1 MRISRGIC
9 LCAAVVILLTCC
21 RPLDATTLKKMSLNQ
36 MMQVSPIIVR
46 ARCVSNSEAWDA
58 GEIWTFTTFDV
69 LETWKSPS
77 QAQVPQQV
85 TIRLLGGTVGALTS
99 HVSGVPRFRPG
110 EEVVL
115 FLQPAPNGDLSIV
128 SWEQGTFRVHRD
140 PRSGTPTITQD
151 TAAFAVFNPRTRRF
165 EANGLS
171 NVPLSSFRQA
181 VEAAVVQGGG
191 K

>member
-1 MRISRGIC
+1 MKISRGIC
-9 LCAAVVILLTCC
+9 LCAAVAMLLTCC
-21 RPLDATTLKKMSLNQ
+21 RPLGATTIKKMSLGQ
-36 MMQVSPIIVR
+36 MTRVTPIIAR
-46 ARCVSNSEAWDA
+46 ARCVSNAEAWDA

-69 LETWKSPS
+69 LEPWKASGS
-77 QAQVPQQV
+77 SIPQQITV
-85 TIRLLGGTVGALTS
+85 RLLGGTVGVLTS

-181 VEAAVVQGGG
+181 VEAAVVRGGG